1 MARPPRLLIATSVPS
16 TIAAFLL
23 PYAAH
28 YRALGWQVDAA
39 CNGGP
44 TDPGVV
50 EAFDRVHH
58 VPWTRRPLDP
68 ANLLEAPNLLR
79 ALVREADY
87 DLVHLHDPIAAFVGR
102 YALRGLRA
110 RGRPKVVYTA
120 HGFHFFRGAS
130 PARHFV
136 FRTLETVA
144 SRWTDRLIV
153 INKEDLAAAQRFPI
167 PTAKVR
173 YMPGIG
179 VDTSRYDPEAVSET
193 DVERLRASLNLAD
206 TDRMVLMVAE
216 FNPGKRHMD
225 AISALAVA
233 DRPELVLACAGVGPM
248 MEQVRMHAQ
257 ALGVGDRVKL
267 LGYRRDIPALLRAS
281 IGLLL
286 PSEREGLPRCIME
299 ASCLERPVIATR
311 IRGVSELVN
320 ERTGILTE
328 VGDIA
333 AMAAALRSWVDDP
346 ATAEEMGRAG
356 RLAMQAFD
364 LRTVIG
370 LHDALYEELL
380 GELAA

>member
-1 MARPPRLLIATSVPS
+1 
-16 TIAAFLL
+16 
-23 PYAAH
+23 
-28 YRALGWQVDAA
+28 
-39 CNGGP
+39 
-44 TDPGVV
+44 
-50 EAFDRVHH
+50 
-58 VPWTRRPLDP
+58 
-68 ANLLEAPNLLR
+68 
-79 ALVREADY
+79 
-87 DLVHLHDPIAAFVGR
+87 
-102 YALRGLRA
+102 
-110 RGRPKVVYTA
+110 
-120 HGFHFFRGAS
+120 
-130 PARHFV
+130 
-136 FRTLETVA
+136 
-144 SRWTDRLIV
+144 
-153 INKEDLAAAQRFPI
+153 
-167 PTAKVR
+167 
-173 YMPGIG
+173 
-179 VDTSRYDPEAVSET
+179 
-193 DVERLRASLNLAD
+193 
-206 TDRMVLMVAE
+206 
-216 FNPGKRHMD
+216 
-225 AISALAVA
+225 
-233 DRPELVLACAGVGPM
+233 
-248 MEQVRMHAQ
+248 MHAQ